1 MINLRN
7 LEYDFCNRINSEDNL
22 SADIIRCNN
31 YIDIVRITSIKTGQ
45 TVSVNF
51 DFVANRINFWNCMD
65 EEFSYS
71 MNEQEVEKVIG
82 LLYVLAERTFY
93 FQVFKGDQKLSLF
106 IKNIAELSMN
116 SILEKTNEILP
127 YIDDGFDFIKVT
139 NFLGN
144 YNYQI
149 DSDYSIKE
157 IN

>member
-82 LLYVLAERTFY
+82 LIIRFSGKD
-93 FQVFKGDQKLSLF
+93 VFIFRFSKATKSYHYLL
-106 IKNIAELSMN
+106 K
-116 SILEKTNEILP
+116 ILP
-127 YIDDGFDFIKVT
+127 SR
-139 NFLGN
+139 
-144 YNYQI
+144 Q
-149 DSDYSIKE
+149 
-157 IN
+157 